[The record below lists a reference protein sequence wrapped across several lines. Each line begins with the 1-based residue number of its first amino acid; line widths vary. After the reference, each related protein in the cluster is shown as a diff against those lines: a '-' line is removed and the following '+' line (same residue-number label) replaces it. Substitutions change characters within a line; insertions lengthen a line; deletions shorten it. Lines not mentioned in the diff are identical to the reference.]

1 MRAYKP
7 KDDVQKKSYYSDRFY
22 VTPQVPRASIYMD
35 STYSNDVSSLSK
47 KIEILDSYIELGELV
62 VVINPQDNV
71 TAMAHAKDI
80 MAYSMLMELSAI
92 DYVGVKGGF
101 EIFYEMLS
109 TSKKKRLRIKTF
121 IKSNQAIESVE
132 PLFRMADWSE
142 REMYDMFG
150 IKVNNHPMLKR
161 ILMPDDW
168 HGHPLLKTYPLHGD
182 EAASWYEVDKIFGS
196 QAREIIGKE
205 IRDDAAIDRYDTT
218 RFARLGHEVPF
229 GTDITDGKEPEHT
242 PLAYQEEDGVRL
254 FGSPRLITKFD
265 ENESVTLKERR

>member
-22 VTPQVPRASIYMD
+22 ITPQTPKESIQND
-35 STYSNDVSSLSK
+35 SVSANTFELLSK
-47 KIEILDSYIELGELV
+47 EVEILNSYIELGHAVIIINANDNLKAIKYLRDEL
-62 VVINPQDNV
+62 QYD
-71 TAMAHAKDI
+71 
-80 MAYSMLMELSAI
+80 MLMELSAI
-92 DYVGVKGGF
+92 DYVAARGGF

-109 TSKKKRLRIKTF
+109 TTNKKRLRLKTF
-121 IKSNQAIESVE
+121 IKKGQAIESVE

-150 IKVNNHPMLKR
+150 IIVNNHPMLKR

-168 HGHPLLKTYPLHGD
+168 HDHPLLKTYPLQGD
-182 EAASWYEVDKIFGS
+182 EAASWYEVDKIFGKE
-196 QAREIIGKE
+196 AREVIGKE

-218 RFARLGHEVPF
+218 RFARLGHEVPH
-229 GTDITDGKEPEHT
+229 GTNINNENETKHDNIS
-242 PLAYQEEDGVRL
+242 YQEKDGVRL

-265 ENESVTLKERR
+265 EKESVTLKQRK